1 MTDATKLELKTIQA
15 TDLRL
20 RTREILEQVRWQG
33 VTFAVTT
40 FGHPVAVILSVEE
53 YERLIA
59 TAAAPNGIP
68 VALPEPSVAVG
79 Q

>member
-1 MTDATKLELKTIQA
+1 MTDATQLELKTIPA

-33 VTFAVTT
+33 ETFAVTT

-53 YERLIA
+53 YARLTA
-59 TAAAPNGIP
+59 TSSGAGIP